1 MDVRVESMNVLG
13 DGGVAV
19 ASIVEFLLSRKV
31 APTSKC
37 LMCYVMLILRFDSCL
52 GGDAGVYA
60 QLHLLPTDV
69 IFNRLRLRRPQPSS
83 QTSSYPL

>member
-1 MDVRVESMNVLG
+1 MVESMKELG
-13 DGGVAV
+13 DDGVAV
-19 ASIVEFLLSRKV
+19 ASIVEFSLSRKV

-37 LMCYVMLILRFDSCL
+37 LMSYVMLILSFDSCL
-52 GGDAGVYA
+52 GGDASVHLRS
-60 QLHLLPTDV
+60 LHLLPTDV